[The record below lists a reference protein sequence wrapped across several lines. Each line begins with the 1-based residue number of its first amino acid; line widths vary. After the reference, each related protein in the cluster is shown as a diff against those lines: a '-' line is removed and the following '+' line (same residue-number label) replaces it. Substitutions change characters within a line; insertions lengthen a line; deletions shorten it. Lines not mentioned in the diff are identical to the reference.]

1 MKKSFISATSIPS
14 WSTIKLRTY
23 LYNPAF
29 FTLSNEKSF
38 DTLPK
43 HNGAAFISESFAFNL
58 DISTP

>member
-1 MKKSFISATSIPS
+1 MIDYKI
-14 WSTIKLRTY
+14 RTY